1 MQKWITTCC
10 LVIACAFVSGCASSH
25 HNYQEVDD
33 VYVTEQDRASE
44 RAEQMA
50 TEEQERIA
58 LGGTYPDANQGEV
71 DENGNPAEDVMT
83 PAERAQQQRSQERIA
98 KRNNRS
104 NTAQALI
111 YVLGGLLE
119 IAFNILLIWLFY

>member
-1 MQKWITTCC
+1 
-10 LVIACAFVSGCASSH
+10 
-25 HNYQEVDD
+25 
-33 VYVTEQDRASE
+33 
-44 RAEQMA
+44 
-50 TEEQERIA
+50 
-58 LGGTYPDANQGEV
+58 V

>member
-10 LVIACAFVSGCASSH
+10 LVIACTFISGCASSH

-58 LGGTYPDANQGEV
+58 LQGPIPMRTKEKW
-71 DENGNPAEDVMT
+71 T
-83 PAERAQQQRSQERIA
+83 
-98 KRNNRS
+98 K
-104 NTAQALI
+104 TAIPLKMS
-111 YVLGGLLE
+111 
-119 IAFNILLIWLFY
+119 